1 MLLLVPGLALLVCLD
16 VQAPGQ
22 ADVESNVKRM
32 SINIR
37 FGEEG
42 FCKLAH
48 IVRCED
54 ERRGENEEP
63 GSL

>member
-16 VQAPGQ
+16 VQAPGR

-32 SINIR
+32 TINIR
-37 FGEEG
+37 LREEG

-48 IVRCED
+48 IARCEN
-54 ERRGENEEP
+54 ERRGKIKN
-63 GSL
+63 